1 MRHPPTDTLMK
12 KILISLV
19 FAFVAMV
26 GQALTHEVAQ
36 KAVDAFGTDSSLV
49 HGTVTVAIYDIE
61 ADTLVAGFNPDMS
74 CITASTMKT
83 VTSSSALCLL
93 GPNFTFKTRV
103 YLNGEQK
110 GKKFK
115 GNIHVV
121 GAGDPTL
128 GSVFFP
134 DSSSIVMQIVNKL
147 KEKGIEK
154 IEGKITVDSSMTP
167 WPASN
172 GWWETG
178 DLAWSY
184 GMGIHGF
191 NYFDNRS
198 NLKFTAKDGEILNA
212 RFEPAVPGVKIINR
226 LKSAKNKDDIDLRLE
241 EADPAIVLYGTAA
254 NRDYNM
260 RVAIPS
266 PSALFIDSLSRALV
280 ANGFKLKIKSVN
292 LKKMKKAVK
301 TGLVVHQSP
310 MLADIITS
318 LLDRSDNMFTEGVL
332 RAVAYYTGHEATA
345 AAGVQV
351 VDSLWRSKGIDTR
364 AVFQRDGSGL
374 ARGNKISGRFFVEM
388 LAYMEKHPVD
398 GVTLSQLMPPVR
410 KRIGKLIPQTPLAE
424 NMVVKSGSMSAV
436 QSFVGYYPAKHPK
449 YAWALIANNWNGT
462 RADLR
467 NKMDEMLIS
476 LFGQPEIE

>member
-1 MRHPPTDTLMK
+1 M
-12 KILISLV
+12 V

-36 KAVDAFGTDSSLV
+36 KAVDAFGTDSALT
-49 HGTVTVAIYDIE
+49 HGSVTVAVYDID

-103 YLNGEQK
+103 YLIGEQK

-134 DSSSIVMQIVNKL
+134 DSSSIVMEIVNKL

-154 IEGKITVDSSMTP
+154 IEGEITVDSSMMP
-167 WPASN
+167 SPDV
-172 GWWETG
+172 G

-191 NYFDNRS
+191 NFFDNRS

-212 RFEPAVPGVKIINR
+212 RFEPAVPGVQIINR
-226 LKSAKNKDDIDLRLE
+226 LKSAKNEDNIDLRLE
-241 EADPAIVLYGTAA
+241 EGTPGIVLYGTAA

-260 RVAIPS
+260 RVAIPT

-280 ANGFKLKIKSVN
+280 ANGFKLKIKPVK
-292 LKKMKKAVK
+292 LEKMKKAVK
-301 TGLVVHQSP
+301 ADLVVHQSP
-310 MLADIITS
+310 TLAAIITS

-351 VDSLWRSKGIDTR
+351 VDSIWRSKGIDTR

-374 ARGNKISGRFFVEM
+374 ARANKISGRFFVEM
-388 LAYMEKHPVD
+388 LTYMEKHPVD

-424 NMVVKSGSMSAV
+424 NMVVKSGSMNAV
-436 QSFVGYYPAKHPK
+436 QSFVGYYPANHPK

>member
-1 MRHPPTDTLMK
+1 MK

-36 KAVDAFGTDSSLV
+36 KAVDAFGTDSAFT
-49 HGTVTVAIYDIE
+49 HGSVTVAVYDID

-103 YLNGEQK
+103 YLIGEQK

-115 GNIHVV
+115 GNIHIV

-134 DSSSIVMQIVNKL
+134 DSSSIVMEIVNKL

-154 IEGKITVDSSMTP
+154 IEGEITVDSSMMP
-167 WPASN
+167 SPASN
-172 GWWETG
+172 GWWDVG

-191 NYFDNRS
+191 NFFDNRS

-212 RFEPAVPGVKIINR
+212 CFEPAVPGVQIINR
-226 LKSAKNKDDIDLRLE
+226 LKSAKNEDNIDLRLE

-260 RVAIPS
+260 CVAIPT

-280 ANGFKLKIKSVN
+280 ANGFKLKIKPVK
-292 LKKMKKAVK
+292 LEKMKKAVK
-301 TGLVVHQSP
+301 ADLVVHQSP
-310 MLADIITS
+310 TLAAIITS

-345 AAGVQV
+345 TAGVQV

-374 ARGNKISGRFFVEM
+374 ARANKISGRFFAQM
-388 LAYMEKHPVD
+388 LSYMAKHPVE

-424 NMVVKSGSMSAV
+424 NMVVKSGSMNAV
-436 QSFVGYYPAKHPK
+436 QSFVGYFPAERPK